1 MCCSQHGCD
10 WDWPYLKWWAW
21 FGAPF
26 ITEDHLK
33 RRLDFR
39 LPCPSSQISISNSKL
54 RILLAWQILGYPTAP
69 AIFFFFLYFHSLLME
84 QGRLLK
90 MSPCPK
96 RTSRSQKVGV
106 YLPISLSV
114 VLFQIHLKPYC
125 CIPSCQRQ
133 AHNLSFSKLWER
145 QLLPLLLEQI
155 GPSAHGRAVREWDA
169 RILFREIS
177 GFLTRGL

>member
-1 MCCSQHGCD
+1 MVVIEIDPIWNDELGLG
-10 WDWPYLKWWAW
+10 P
-21 FGAPF
+21 
-26 ITEDHLK
+26 
-33 RRLDFR
+33 
-39 LPCPSSQISISNSKL
+39 PSSLKITLKGGWTSVCLVQVVKSPSPIPSWESCWPGKYWATPQ
-54 RILLAWQILGYPTAP
+54 LLPF
-69 AIFFFFLYFHSLLME
+69 FFFFLYFHSLLME

>member
-10 WDWPYLKWWAW
+10 SGWPYLKWWAW

-33 RRLDFR
+33 RSLDFR

-54 RILLAWQILGYPTAP
+54 RILLAWQILDLPRSSCH
-69 AIFFFFLYFHSLLME
+69 FFSNFHSLLME

-106 YLPISLSV
+106 YFPSPFQLYSFRFTSSLIVAHPPANNRHTISVSVSCGKDDLS
-114 VLFQIHLKPYC
+114 HC
-125 CIPSCQRQ
+125 C
-133 AHNLSFSKLWER
+133 
-145 QLLPLLLEQI
+145 
-155 GPSAHGRAVREWDA
+155 
-169 RILFREIS
+169 
-177 GFLTRGL
+177 

>member
-69 AIFFFFLYFHSLLME
+69 AIFFFFY
-84 QGRLLK
+84 
-90 MSPCPK
+90 
-96 RTSRSQKVGV
+96 TSIVSSWNKEDFWKCLHV
-106 YLPISLSV
+106 P
-114 VLFQIHLKPYC
+114 
-125 CIPSCQRQ
+125 
-133 AHNLSFSKLWER
+133 
-145 QLLPLLLEQI
+145 
-155 GPSAHGRAVREWDA
+155 
-169 RILFREIS
+169 
-177 GFLTRGL
+177 RGLQGVRKWGYTCPSPFQLYSFRFTSSLIVAYPPANDRHTISVSVSCGKDNFSHCC